1 MAARRARRAR
11 RTRRTR
17 TRRVRRMSRTRA
29 RWARTGSGKK
39 WFGVSALISVGEL
52 LLPP

>member
-1 MAARRARRAR
+1 MAARRARRA
-11 RTRRTR
+11 TRTR

-29 RWARTGSGKK
+29 RRARRMGSGKK

>member
-1 MAARRARRAR
+1 MAARRARRVT
-11 RTRRTR
+11 RTRM
-17 TRRVRRMSRTRA
+17 RRVRRTRA
-29 RWARTGSGKK
+29 RRARRTGSGKK

>member
-11 RTRRTR
+11 RTRR
-17 TRRVRRMSRTRA
+17 VRRTSRTRA
-29 RWARTGSGKK
+29 RRARRTGSGKK